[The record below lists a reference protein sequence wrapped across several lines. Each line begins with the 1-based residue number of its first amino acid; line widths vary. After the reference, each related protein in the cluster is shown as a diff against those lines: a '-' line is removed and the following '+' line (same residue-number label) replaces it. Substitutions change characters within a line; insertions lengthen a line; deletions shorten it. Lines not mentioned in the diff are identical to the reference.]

1 MKGFSRAR
9 ARTSL
14 HLHSRLETGLVTQ
27 ISQVLLSLQYTVDCS
42 IKWHQLAKA
51 IIPSPTPISVQ
62 ARPIE

>member
-27 ISQVLLSLQYTVDCS
+27 ISQVLLSLQHTG
-42 IKWHQLAKA
+42 
-51 IIPSPTPISVQ
+51 
-62 ARPIE
+62 E